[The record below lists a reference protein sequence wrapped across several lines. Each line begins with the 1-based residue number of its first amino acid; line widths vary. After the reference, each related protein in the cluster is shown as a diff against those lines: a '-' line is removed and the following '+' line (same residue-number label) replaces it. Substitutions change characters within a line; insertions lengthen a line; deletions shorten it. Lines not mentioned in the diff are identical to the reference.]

1 MIPLQ
6 LEGGSGGSQLPSHAY
21 YLVKLAQEKA
31 ELLDKSHQLQKRI
44 AKEEKEIGE
53 LDKAIQLMKSS
64 NFDYRSE
71 NIRLNKLSLVREQT
85 PQRWKSQR

>member
-1 MIPLQ
+1 
-6 LEGGSGGSQLPSHAY
+6 
-21 YLVKLAQEKA
+21 VKLAQEKA

-53 LDKAIQLMKSS
+53 LDKAIQLMKTS

-71 NIRLNKLSLVREQT
+71 NIR
-85 PQRWKSQR
+85 